1 MQAFKLLT
9 ISSLIWFFLLS
20 GAVLAQDK
28 SSPKIPNQLLPGT
41 LEKRFEQRSNALS
54 TDKIII
60 PKPSDQL
67 SPDKAEKIT
76 FILKSVALT
85 GNNIFHL
92 DELSR
97 FYNHYIGKKV
107 SLAAMFAVANAI
119 TTHYADEGY
128 ALSLAYLPAQEIDGS
143 GSIRLVIVEGSIDEI
158 IYIGDV
164 SALSQCVKNQIEKI
178 RAEYPLTIATIER
191 YLLLANDTPG
201 LTVSATL
208 DRAAKGA
215 GKIKLQLDVKHTV
228 FKGFM
233 GLNNRGN
240 RALGPVIGDVSVVY
254 NKFGPFDGQIALRAS
269 HSLFSG
275 EMGYYSLSSKI
286 NLNSEGTVLEG
297 SAGYITAAPGIATL
311 RTLEFYTNSWTGS
324 LGLRHPLIRS
334 RSHNLSLWILG
345 DLKDSKGDI
354 LGFTSSDERTRSA
367 RFGVDYD
374 WMSEGGSLI
383 YIQAQVSRGL
393 DILGAT
399 KNGAKNINRAD
410 ADFTYTHFKL
420 DLYQSYRLGSQFSLI
435 MNASAQ
441 LSLDPLT
448 GSEQCGFGG
457 AAYGRAFDS
466 FEISGD
472 DCVIG
477 GIELNKTFS
486 DVSSHIA
493 SLQPYISWEAGYVAL
508 HKSDYTA
515 FAQSVSAG
523 IRATLFK
530 GVTGY
535 AEVALPLERDVA
547 LEGNRH
553 PRFFIGIEV
562 HF

>member
-1 MQAFKLLT
+1 M
-9 ISSLIWFFLLS
+9 
-20 GAVLAQDK
+20 AQDK

-41 LEKRFEQRSNALS
+41 LEKRFEQRSDALS

-67 SPDKAEKIT
+67 SSDKAELIT
-76 FILKSVALT
+76 FNLKSVTLT
-85 GNNIFHL
+85 GNNIFHSG
-92 DELSR
+92 ELSY
-97 FYNHYIGKKV
+97 FYSHYIGKKV

-128 ALSLAYLPAQEIDGS
+128 ALSLAYLPAQVIDGS
-143 GSIRLVIVEGSIDEI
+143 GSVQLVVVEGSIDEI
-158 IYIGDV
+158 TYTGDV
-164 SALSQCVKNQIEKI
+164 SALSQRVKNQIEKI
-178 RAEYPLTIATIER
+178 REERPLTIATIER

-215 GKIKLQLDVKHTV
+215 GKIKLQLDVKHTASQGSM
-228 FKGFM
+228 GF
-233 GLNNRGN
+233 NNRGN
-240 RALGPVIGDVSVVY
+240 RALGPVMGDVSVVY
-254 NKFGPFDGQIALRAS
+254 NKVGPFDGQIALRAS

-275 EMGYYSLSSKI
+275 EMGYYALSSKI

-334 RSHNLSLWILG
+334 RSRNLSLWLRA

-354 LGFTSSDERTRSA
+354 LGFSSSDERTRSA

-374 WMSEGGSLI
+374 WMSEGGALS

-393 DILGAT
+393 GILGAT

-420 DLYQSYRLGSQFSLI
+420 DLYQSYRLGSQLNL
-435 MNASAQ
+435 MVNASAQ

-457 AAYGRAFDS
+457 ATYGRAFDS

-477 GIELNKTFS
+477 GVELNKTFS
-486 DVSSHIA
+486 NISSHIA

-508 HKSDYTA
+508 HKSDFTA

-547 LEGNRH
+547 LKGNRH
-553 PRFFIGIEV
+553 PRLFIGIEAR
-562 HF
+562 F